1 MHFSAAR
8 PYLLIIYGSSHGI
21 GEVKP
26 DEGSSLLAVLKR
38 SKKTFVR
45 LVDFCPSKVMYKGVR
60 ARRRPHKIKRPKT
73 KEEFI
78 MTQRTNAATKLQVKV
93 ITGTNIQGKDTIVTR
108 SISVNPEL
116 NDEDVLS
123 IGKKLAALQS
133 LPVQSICRQDNAGLA
148 EVH

>member
-1 MHFSAAR
+1 
-8 PYLLIIYGSSHGI
+8 
-21 GEVKP
+21 
-26 DEGSSLLAVLKR
+26 
-38 SKKTFVR
+38 
-45 LVDFCPSKVMYKGVR
+45 
-60 ARRRPHKIKRPKT
+60 
-73 KEEFI
+73 